1 MKKVF
6 SLLLILA
13 LMTSMVFALGI
24 PDINDGTRRLD
35 DADIPADVME
45 CDPSV
50 AGVRL
55 DLADGRTMYF
65 EELDNMNYIW
75 GTFQNCDRTFTLLKD
90 HVIYIPL
97 KAQEEWRNVP
107 MTTVD
112 LNGYNIISMC
122 ENFLFDNRFDAHLTV
137 KNGTIYH
144 NGNKSIG
151 RTGSWEHAVLAD
163 RYGYPITQEMH
174 FENMT
179 IIADN
184 PECQIFMDWQW
195 KSTISF
201 KDSVIWCTGAGF
213 VGQKSDASSHSQY
226 KFQPWPKD
234 ATFDGN
240 ITIENCII
248 GCASGATIA
257 TDGTHTVNVKNSTL
271 VSSDGKVFDSPGT
284 FNAEGEGKQS
294 DFSATFAGKSLT
306 GVAMTYGTPTVT
318 IPEIAD
324 FAAAQ
329 DAALNSVVPETP
341 AEPETPSQPET
352 PAQPEDPTE
361 TPETPTET
369 PETTAEESGS
379 SMGLII
385 GIVAAVAVAA
395 VVVVVVLKKKKQ

>member
-1 MKKVF
+1 MKKVL

-13 LMTSMVFALGI
+13 LMTSVAFALGI

-35 DADIPADVME
+35 DADIPADAIE

-55 DLADGRTMYF
+55 DLADGRTYYF
-65 EELDNMNYIW
+65 EELDNLNYVW
-75 GTFQNCDRTFTLLKD
+75 GTYQNCDRTFTLLKD
-90 HVIYIPL
+90 HVIYVPL

-112 LNGYNIISMC
+112 LNGHTIVSMC
-122 ENFLFDNRFDAHLTV
+122 ENYLFDNRWDAHLTV

-144 NGNKSIG
+144 NGSLSIS
-151 RTGSWEHAVLAD
+151 RAGSWESGVLSD
-163 RYGYPITQEMH
+163 RYGFPATQEMH
-174 FENMT
+174 FENIT
-179 IIADN
+179 IIVDH
-184 PECQIFMDWQW
+184 PEGQIYKDWQW
-195 KSTISF
+195 KTTVTF
-201 KDSVIWCTGAGF
+201 KDSVIWSTGVGI
-213 VGQKSDASSHSQY
+213 VGQKSDAAAHGTN

-257 TDGTHTVNVKNSTL
+257 TDGTHTVTVKNSTL

-294 DFSATFAGKSLT
+294 DFSATFAGKALT

-318 IPEIAD
+318 IPEIPD
-324 FAAAQ
+324 FATAQ
-329 DAALNSVVPETP
+329 DAALNPVVPETP
-341 AEPETPSQPET
+341 AEPEAPAEPET
-352 PAQPEDPTE
+352 PVE
-361 TPETPTET
+361 PETPTET
-369 PETTAEESGS
+369 PAEESGT

-385 GIVAAVAVAA
+385 GIAAAVVVLA
-395 VVVVVVLKKKKQ
+395 VVVVVVLKKKKA